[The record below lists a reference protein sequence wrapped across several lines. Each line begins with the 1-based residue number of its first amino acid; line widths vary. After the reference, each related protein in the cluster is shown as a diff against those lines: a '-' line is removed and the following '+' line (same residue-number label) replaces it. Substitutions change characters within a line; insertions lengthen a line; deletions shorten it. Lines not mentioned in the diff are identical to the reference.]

1 MLFIYMSFRFYGK
14 IKLPLLQ
21 NDYVMIPL
29 LKGSFYKLGSS
40 VSGALNTDWG
50 VACLVTWGDAVWR
63 PLLTAEIV

>member
-1 MLFIYMSFRFYGK
+1 MHFLYKSFIFYGT
-14 IKLPLLQ
+14 IKLTPLQ

-50 VACLVTWGDAVWR
+50 VACLVTWSDAVWR

>member
-1 MLFIYMSFRFYGK
+1 MHFLYVSFLFYATFM
-14 IKLPLLQ
+14 LPLLQ